1 VCSQHC
7 PRGSSKSCRHIRE
20 CHCLVGACTYLTKLT
35 SAVIFTRPSGAC
47 RGKLDSNQALIDWCT
62 DLEAAVIE
70 TIESG
75 AMTKDLAICVAGTT
89 KVAPDSYQD
98 TETFMNS
105 VATTFAAK
113 RSGKAKGA

>member
-1 VCSQHC
+1 MH
-7 PRGSSKSCRHIRE
+7 
-20 CHCLVGACTYLTKLT
+20 
-35 SAVIFTRPSGAC
+35 
-47 RGKLDSNQALIDWCT
+47 RGKLDSNQALIDWCA

-70 TIESG
+70 TIQSG

-105 VATTFAAK
+105 VAATFAAK
-113 RSGKAKGA
+113 RGGKAKGA